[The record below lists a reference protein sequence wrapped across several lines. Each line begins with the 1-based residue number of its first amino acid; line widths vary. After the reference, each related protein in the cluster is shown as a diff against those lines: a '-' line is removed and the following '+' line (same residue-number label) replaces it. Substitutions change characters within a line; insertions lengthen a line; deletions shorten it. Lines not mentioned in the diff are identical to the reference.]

1 MEKLKQL
8 GSALKGWATTIAQKL
23 VETLKQGIQ
32 RTLLEVRL
40 QLLTGLIKS
49 FGQVEEEVN
58 ENLQKV
64 RSKLLDSV
72 KRTERKLKDDD

>member
-8 GSALKGWATTIAQKL
+8 GSALKGWATIIAQKL
-23 VETLKQGIQ
+23 VETLKRGTQ

-72 KRTERKLKDDD
+72 QRTERKLKDDN